1 MTLKQAY
8 DATLFSG
15 LPFEPAH
22 AAAATDAA
30 KTLRQLRNF
39 HYYGI
44 LEPGTQPGPAGV
56 PALLH
61 PYLDL
66 GSVRH
71 DYPVCLDEQAGAAVP
86 VQSLTEFMDDVI
98 KQTAA
103 TGDEGE
109 RLKRHVY
116 QLESV
121 IRKLTETG
129 ASAGLL
135 GLWDLAA
142 KSLTGAAQHDRD
154 KQDLLRENLSKARRG
169 IKRDLTVLGCENG
182 VAERILRARAAADW
196 RLRCADWRKELAA
209 LIQQLQDILDADFN
223 QSPEARSADHLS
235 KASGTANDEIDFGEL
250 SSILAAGKQDY
261 RLPAERRKR
270 VAETLQTLLRIQPIF
285 NEPGAGQTMP
295 FQLPVMVGSAGEALR
310 RQQEVMGVMADFF
323 RAVNIARLEAG
334 NHYREGVH
342 DAFFKDYAVNHLTE
356 SELRLCPQ
364 VILSLRSSQLEQ
376 TDCALLLDILNSG
389 ATIKTLL
396 QIDDLTTG
404 APNPGGLPGWS
415 ARLGTM
421 ALALANG
428 YILQTPVS
436 RLALLQEGT
445 QAGLEFKGPA
455 LFCIYTGG
463 GGDRTTLP
471 AFLDAAATTE
481 SRVFPVFTYNPAGGG
496 TLRERLEVQAN
507 PQNNQPWTREPFT
520 YRAASGNDTTIEL
533 AFTPADFLCCDRRL
547 ANQFWDVPAA
557 LWHEHMIPLQD
568 YLTQDREAARTGI
581 PYLLTVD
588 EEGLIH
594 RVAVTRAVVA
604 VVLQC
609 HAAWKHL
616 QEVGGI
622 NNSYTAH
629 QVALE
634 KTRLEEEQ
642 QAAIKALEEQYS
654 RQLDQDLGQ
663 LTEEIVQRIA
673 QQLVQGATGVDQAA
687 AGITARVARPTAKE
701 AVPAAESAEPAAQPA
716 KAPAADEDEDS
727 EAVSLDAAYIET
739 PRCTTC
745 DECTKLNPLIF
756 MYDSNKQAYIKDAAA
771 GPYKDLVKAA
781 EKCPVKIIHPG
792 KPLNPAE
799 PHLEDL
805 IKRAEPFM

>member
-22 AAAATDAA
+22 AAELTDAA

-44 LEPGTQPGPAGV
+44 LEQGWQPGPAGV

-86 VQSLTEFMDDVI
+86 VQSLTELMDGLI
-98 KQTAA
+98 QQTAV

-169 IKRDLTVLGCENG
+169 IKRDLTALGCEDG
-182 VAERILRARAAADW
+182 VAERILRSRAAADW
-196 RLRCADWRKELAA
+196 HRRCADWRKELAA
-209 LIQQLQDILDADFN
+209 LIQQIQDILDADFN
-223 QSPEARSADHLS
+223 QSPEALSADHLS

-250 SSILAAGKQDY
+250 SSILAAGKHDY
-261 RLPAERRKR
+261 RLPAGRRKR
-270 VAETLQTLLRIQPIF
+270 IAETLQTLLRIQPIF
-285 NEPGAGQTMP
+285 AESRAGQTLP
-295 FQLPVMVGSAGEALR
+295 FTLPVICASAGEALHR
-310 RQQEVMGVMADFF
+310 YREVMDVMTDFF

-342 DAFFKDYAVNHLTE
+342 DAFFKGYAIDHLTE

-364 VILSLRSSQLEQ
+364 VMLSLRSSNLEQ
-376 TDCALLLDILNSG
+376 TDCAQLLDILNSG

-396 QIDDLTTG
+396 QIEDLTNG
-404 APNPGGLPGWS
+404 APNPGGLPGWTT
-415 ARLGTM
+415 RLGNM

-436 RLALLQEGT
+436 RLAMLQGGI
-445 QAGLEFKGPA
+445 QDGLEFNGPA

-463 GGDRTTLP
+463 GSDRSILP
-471 AFLDAAATTE
+471 TYLDAAAATE
-481 SRVFPVFTYNPAGGG
+481 SRVFPAFTYNPARGG
-496 TLRERLEVQAN
+496 TLMERLEVQAN
-507 PQNNQPWTREPFT
+507 PQNNQSWTREPFAF
-520 YRAASGNDTTIEL
+520 RAASGNDTTIEL

-547 ANQFWDVPAA
+547 ANQFWDVPAEH
-557 LWHEHMIPLQD
+557 WHEQMTPLQD
-568 YLTQDREAARTGI
+568 YLALDRETARTGI

-604 VVLQC
+604 IVLQC
-609 HAAWKHL
+609 LAAWRHL

-634 KTRLEEEQ
+634 KARLEAEQ
-642 QAAIKALEEQYS
+642 QAAIKSLEEQYS

-673 QQLVQGATGVDQAA
+673 QQLVQGATGVVQAA
-687 AGITARVARPTAKE
+687 AGVTARVARPAAKE
-701 AVPAAESAEPAAQPA
+701 AAPADAAEPAAAPT
-716 KAPAADEDEDS
+716 KTPAALDDDEG
-727 EAVSLDAAYIET
+727 EAVNLDAAYIET

-756 MYDSNKQAYIKDAAA
+756 VYDSNKQAYIKDAAA
-771 GPYKDLVKAA
+771 GPYKDIVKAA